1 MPGSPACRQA
11 GRESSD
17 GLRPHTLVVGTST
30 TWYSGV
36 MPDEEDKI
44 IPPLPHRE
52 SMNVP
57 ASEIPISQYRELLMD
72 FRSSF
77 HWRVF
82 RIMSEFVDG
91 WQFITDY
98 KNTVSILGS
107 ARFNESNKWYQEAR
121 KLGALLARAKVGV
134 VTGGGPGIMEGG
146 NRGAYESGGE
156 SVGITIKLPN
166 EQRTNPYLTKTQ
178 PFYYFFI
185 RKVMLFYT
193 AQAYVFFPGGF
204 GTLDEFF
211 EMVTL
216 VQTHKIDPDTVPLIL
231 VGTDFWTPLLKYINE
246 TVLEKYKTINK
257 EDTRFYSLVD
267 TAEEALKIIL
277 RCPPRKETYYY

>member
-1 MPGSPACRQA
+1 MDEDRKKNMNLP
-11 GRESSD
+11 ESKLPW
-17 GLRPHTLVVGTST
+17 GQELGEV
-30 TWYSGV
+30 
-36 MPDEEDKI
+36 
-44 IPPLPHRE
+44 PL
-52 SMNVP
+52 
-57 ASEIPISQYRELLMD
+57 D

-107 ARFNESNKWYQEAR
+107 ARFTEDNKWYQVAR
-121 KLGALLARAKVGV
+121 ELGALLAKAKIGV
-134 VTGGGPGIMEGG
+134 VTGAGPGIMEGG

-156 SVGITIKLPN
+156 SIGISIRLPF
-166 EQRTNPYLTKTQ
+166 EQRNNPYITKSQ
-178 PFYYFFI
+178 PFYYFFV

-211 EMVTL
+211 ELVTL
-216 VQTHKIDPDTVPLIL
+216 VQTHKIDRESVPLIL
-231 VGTDFWTPLLKYINE
+231 VGKEFWTPLMAYIND
-246 TVLEKYKTINK
+246 TVYEKYKAIDK
-257 EDTRFYSLVD
+257 EDMNLYHLVD
-267 TAEEALKIIL
+267 TAQEAMAIIAAS
-277 RCPPRKETYYY
+277 PPRKEIYY

>member
-1 MPGSPACRQA
+1 MDEVTGSSPVRSTHAPPSL
-11 GRESSD
+11 G
-17 GLRPHTLVVGTST
+17 GVVVQ
-30 TWYSGV
+30 SGV
-36 MPDEEDKI
+36 MTADDPKGKLN
-44 IPPLPHRE
+44 LPE
-52 SMNVP
+52 SKLP
-57 ASEIPISQYRELLMD
+57 WGEQASEMPLD

-107 ARFNESNKWYQEAR
+107 ARFPEDNKWYQEAR
-121 KLGALLARAKVGV
+121 KLGALLAEAKIGV

-146 NRGAYESGGE
+146 SRGAYESGGE
-156 SVGITIKLPN
+156 SIGINIKLPF
-166 EQRTNPYLTKTQ
+166 EQRENPYLTKRQ
-178 PFYYFFI
+178 PFYYFFV

-211 EMVTL
+211 ELITL
-216 VQTHKIDPDTVPLIL
+216 VQTHKIDRESVPMIAVGHDFWDPLMGYIKDTVY
-231 VGTDFWTPLLKYINE
+231 GKYGAIDE
-246 TVLEKYKTINK
+246 ADMQLYHV
-257 EDTRFYSLVD
+257 VD
-267 TAEEALKIIL
+267 TAQEAFDIIIKS
-277 RCPPRKETYYY
+277 PPRKEVYF

>member
-1 MPGSPACRQA
+1 
-11 GRESSD
+11 
-17 GLRPHTLVVGTST
+17 
-30 TWYSGV
+30 
-36 MPDEEDKI
+36 
-44 IPPLPHRE
+44 
-52 SMNVP
+52 MNLP
-57 ASEIPISQYRELLMD
+57 ASKLPWGEEAQNMPLD

-107 ARFNESNKWYQEAR
+107 ARFDESNKWYQVAR
-121 KLGALLARAKVGV
+121 ELGVLLAKAKIGV

-146 NRGAYESGGE
+146 NRGAYEAGGE
-156 SVGITIKLPN
+156 SIGINIKLPF
-166 EQRTNPYLTKTQ
+166 EQRENPYLTKRQ
-178 PFYYFFI
+178 PFYYFFV

-211 EMVTL
+211 EMITL
-216 VQTHKIDPDTVPLIL
+216 IQTKKVDRETVPVVL
-231 VGTDFWTPLLKYINE
+231 VGKDFWTPLLSYINE
-246 TVLEKYKTINK
+246 TVYAKYQAIDK
-257 EDTRFYSLVD
+257 EDMQLYHLVD
-267 TAEEALKIIL
+267 TAQEAFDVIHAS
-277 RCPPRKETYYY
+277 PPRKEIYY

>member
-1 MPGSPACRQA
+1 MDEDIKKG
-11 GRESSD
+11 
-17 GLRPHTLVVGTST
+17 TL
-30 TWYSGV
+30 
-36 MPDEEDKI
+36 
-44 IPPLPHRE
+44 
-52 SMNVP
+52 NVP
-57 ASEIPISQYRELLMD
+57 ASKLPWDEAQGMPLD

-107 ARFNESNKWYQEAR
+107 ARFKEDNKWYQVAR
-121 KLGALLARAKVGV
+121 QLGVLLAKAKIGV

-156 SVGITIKLPN
+156 SIGINIKLPF
-166 EQRTNPYLTKTQ
+166 EQRENPYITRSQ
-178 PFYYFFI
+178 SFYYFFI

-193 AQAYVFFPGGF
+193 AEAYVFFPGGF

-216 VQTHKIDPDTVPLIL
+216 VQTKKVDRETVPLIL
-231 VGTDFWTPLLKYINE
+231 VGKDFWTPLLTYIND
-246 TVLEKYKTINK
+246 TVYEKYKTIDK
-257 EDTRFYSLVD
+257 EDMQLYHLVD
-267 TAEEALKIIL
+267 TAQEAFDIIKKS
-277 RCPPRKETYYY
+277 PPRKEIYY

>member
-1 MPGSPACRQA
+1 MSDTPPSPSRGS
-11 GRESSD
+11 
-17 GLRPHTLVVGTST
+17 LNL
-30 TWYSGV
+30 
-36 MPDEEDKI
+36 
-44 IPPLPHRE
+44 
-52 SMNVP
+52 P
-57 ASEIPISQYRELLMD
+57 ASKLPWEQVQEMPLD

-107 ARFNESNKWYQEAR
+107 ARFKEDNKWYQEAR
-121 KLGALLARAKVGV
+121 ELGSLLAKAKIGV

-146 NRGAYESGGE
+146 NRGAFEAGGQ
-156 SVGITIKLPN
+156 SIGITIQLPF
-166 EQRTNPYLTKTQ
+166 EQRTNPYITQSQ
-178 PFYYFFI
+178 PFYYFFV

-211 EMVTL
+211 ELVTL
-216 VQTHKIDPDTVPLIL
+216 VQTKKIDQESVPLIL
-231 VGTDFWTPLLKYINE
+231 LGKDFWSPLVAFIND
-246 TVLEKYKTINK
+246 TIYEKYQAIDKGDMNL
-257 EDTRFYSLVD
+257 YHLVD
-267 TAEEALKIIL
+267 TAEEAFEII
-277 RCPPRKETYYY
+277 RKSPPRREIYY

>member
-1 MPGSPACRQA
+1 
-11 GRESSD
+11 
-17 GLRPHTLVVGTST
+17 
-30 TWYSGV
+30 
-36 MPDEEDKI
+36 MPDETPRKAQ
-44 IPPLPHRE
+44 
-52 SMNVP
+52 MNLP
-57 ASEIPISQYRELLMD
+57 ASKLPWGEEANEMPLD

-107 ARFNESNKWYQEAR
+107 ARFTEDNKWYQVAR
-121 KLGALLARAKVGV
+121 ELGVLLAKKKIGV

-146 NRGAYESGGE
+146 NRGAYEAGGE
-156 SVGITIKLPN
+156 SIGINIKLPF
-166 EQRTNPYLTKTQ
+166 EQRINPYITKSQ
-178 PFYYFFI
+178 SFYYFFV

-211 EMVTL
+211 ELVTL
-216 VQTHKIDPDTVPLIL
+216 VQTHKIDRETVPLVL
-231 VGTDFWTPLLKYINE
+231 VGKEFWTPMVQYINDMVYG
-246 TVLEKYKTINK
+246 TYKAIDK
-257 EDTRFYSLVD
+257 EDMQLYHLVD
-267 TAEEALKIIL
+267 TAQEACDIIVAS
-277 RCPPRKETYYY
+277 PPRKEIYY

>member
-1 MPGSPACRQA
+1 MP
-11 GRESSD
+11 
-17 GLRPHTLVVGTST
+17 
-30 TWYSGV
+30 
-36 MPDEEDKI
+36 PDDPKGN
-44 IPPLPHRE
+44 L
-52 SMNVP
+52 NLP
-57 ASEIPISQYRELLMD
+57 ASKLPWAEQSQEMPLD

-107 ARFNESNKWYQEAR
+107 ARFTEDNKWYQVAR
-121 KLGALLARAKVGV
+121 ELGGLLAKKKIGV

-146 NRGAYESGGE
+146 NRGAYEAGGE
-156 SVGITIKLPN
+156 SIGINIKLPF
-166 EQRTNPYLTKTQ
+166 EQRTNPYITKGQ

-193 AQAYVFFPGGF
+193 AQAYVFFPGGY

-211 EMVTL
+211 EMITL
-216 VQTHKIDPDTVPLIL
+216 VQTHKIDRETVPLIL
-231 VGTDFWTPLLKYINE
+231 VGKEFWSPLVQYLNE
-246 TVLEKYKTINK
+246 MVYEKYKAVDK
-257 EDTRFYSLVD
+257 EDLHLYHLVD
-267 TAEEALKIIL
+267 TAQEAFDIITKS
-277 RCPPRKETYYY
+277 PPRKEIYY

>member
-1 MPGSPACRQA
+1 MNLP
-11 GRESSD
+11 ES
-17 GLRPHTLVVGTST
+17 
-30 TWYSGV
+30 
-36 MPDEEDKI
+36 K
-44 IPPLPHRE
+44 LPWGQE
-52 SMNVP
+52 LD
-57 ASEIPISQYRELLMD
+57 EIPLD

-107 ARFNESNKWYQEAR
+107 ARFTEDNKWYQVAR
-121 KLGALLARAKVGV
+121 ELGVLLAKNKIGV

-156 SVGITIKLPN
+156 SIGISIRLPF
-166 EQRTNPYLTKTQ
+166 EQRNNPYITKSQ
-178 PFYYFFI
+178 PFYYFFV

-211 EMVTL
+211 ELVTL
-216 VQTHKIDPDTVPLIL
+216 VQTHKIDRESVPLIL
-231 VGTDFWTPLLKYINE
+231 VGKDYWMPLLSYIND
-246 TVLEKYKTINK
+246 TVYDKYKAIDK
-257 EDTRFYSLVD
+257 EDMALYKLVD
-267 TAEEALKIIL
+267 TAEEAMDIITKSPT
-277 RCPPRKETYYY
+277 RREVYY